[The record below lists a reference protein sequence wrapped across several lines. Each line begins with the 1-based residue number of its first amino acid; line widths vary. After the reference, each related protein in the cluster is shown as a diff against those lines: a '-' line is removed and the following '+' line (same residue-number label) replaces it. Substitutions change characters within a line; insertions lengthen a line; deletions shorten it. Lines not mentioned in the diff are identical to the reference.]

1 MRIVGT
7 IEARMGSSRLP
18 GKTLME
24 VREGKPLLELVV
36 SRFRMSS
43 GIDDVYVATTAEK
56 GDDPIAQW
64 CEKNGVHY
72 HRGSEEDVLERVTET
87 ALKAGA
93 DAIVQM
99 GADSAYL
106 YYELVGRLVEVYKEG
121 VYDYV
126 CNDLE
131 LTFPLGIYAHVV
143 RVARLVELNRRSDLS
158 ENDRED
164 VVRYIFEHPAEYAI
178 NNLVAPPE
186 FAFPELRFTIDYP
199 EDMQLVRQIVQ
210 RLGDRFN
217 TLQLLELHRQ
227 EPALFEKTKGL
238 VQLSAPF
245 LRKCANA

>member
-1 MRIVGT
+1 MRIIGT

-24 VREGKPLLELVV
+24 VRGGKPLLELVV
-36 SRFRMSS
+36 NRFRMSR
-43 GIDDVYVATTAEK
+43 GIDDVYVATTGEK

-64 CEKNGVHY
+64 CEKNGVRH

-106 YYELVGRLVEVYKEG
+106 DYELVGRLIEVYKNG
-121 VYDYV
+121 DYDYV

-143 RVARLVELNRRSDLS
+143 RVARLVELNRRQDLPVH
-158 ENDRED
+158 DRED

-178 NNLVAPPE
+178 KNIVAPPE

-199 EDMQLVRQIVQ
+199 EDMQLARQIVQ
-210 RLGDRFN
+210 RLGDRF
-217 TLQLLELHRQ
+217 TTSQLLALHRE
-227 EPALFEKTKGL
+227 EPELFEKTKGL